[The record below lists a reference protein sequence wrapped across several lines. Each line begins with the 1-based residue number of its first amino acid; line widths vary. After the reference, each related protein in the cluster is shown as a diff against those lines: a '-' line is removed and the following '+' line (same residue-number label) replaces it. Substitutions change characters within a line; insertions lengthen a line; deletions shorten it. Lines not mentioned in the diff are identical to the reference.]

1 MGGLP
6 LLMVMPQ
13 MGPKKAEVD
22 QRKQKRNQLLKRL
35 VVKVGVDQRKQQNQR
50 KRNLQRRLK
59 MEMMPKRQQ
68 GKVKRDL
75 NKHLEAEKLIV
86 LQFFSSSIL
95 HNIISY
101 CKPFENS
108 RLRKLPEHI
117 TYFIST
123 K

>member
-1 MGGLP
+1 MG
-6 LLMVMPQ
+6 
-13 MGPKKAEVD
+13 GPKKAEVD
-22 QRKQKRNQLLKRL
+22 QRKQKKKQLLKRL
-35 VVKVGVDQRKQQNQR
+35 GGKVGVDQRKQQNQR
-50 KRNLQRRLK
+50 KKNLQRRLK
-59 MEMMPKRQQ
+59 MVMMPKRQQ

>member
-50 KRNLQRRLK
+50 RRK